1 MNKNGRKRTETGG
14 NKWKRAKTGGNRW
27 KQVEPGINGWKWEK
41 AGENRWEFLLTGWN
55 WRKQK
60 ETNRNRR
67 KRAETVKNGQKW
79 VEPGANERKWA
90 ETGGN
95 GRKPI
100 YQSTNPS
107 NHLIPKSPNPVS
119 SNPPIPP
126 LPLQSYLGQ
135 IQSKLGPNPVQSSP
149 VRYLQTNLLS
159 ILFVWTPVYTST
171 YVTSLLTHWWT

>member
-1 MNKNGRKRTETGG
+1 MSANRLKLEETKRNEQKQAETGG
-14 NKWKRAKTGGNRW
+14 NCQKRAKMG
-27 KQVEPGINGWKWEK
+27 ENGWNR
-41 AGENRWEFLLTGWN
+41 AQTSENG
-55 WRKQK
+55 
-60 ETNRNRR
+60 
-67 KRAETVKNGQKW
+67 
-79 VEPGANERKWA
+79 RKWA

-149 VRYLQTNLLS
+149 VQSSPVRYLQTNLLS
-159 ILFVWTPVYTST
+159 ILFV
-171 YVTSLLTHWWT
+171 